1 MSSRRSPPNLNDPRN
16 DVNNPVTR
24 APSRRL
30 QRVSELLKREVSELI
45 RRELAVEEVGLLTIN
60 EVKVSPDIKSAT
72 VYVSFVGNRS
82 QRGVAEAKL
91 AQHSKHIQALL
102 GPQLSMKWTPV
113 LTFLLD
119 DSIEKGNRVLAI
131 LEQLDQDRKPGT

>member
-1 MSSRRSPPNLNDPRN
+1 MK
-16 DVNNPVTR
+16 NPVTR

-45 RRELAVEEVGLLTIN
+45 RRELSVEEVGLLTIN
-60 EVKVSPDIKSAT
+60 EVKVAPDIKTAT
-72 VYVSFVGNRS
+72 VYVSFVGTRP
-82 QRGVAEAKL
+82 QRAAAEQKL
-91 AQHSKHIQALL
+91 VQHAKHIQSML

-131 LEQLDQDRKPGT
+131 LEQLDGGQRPGP